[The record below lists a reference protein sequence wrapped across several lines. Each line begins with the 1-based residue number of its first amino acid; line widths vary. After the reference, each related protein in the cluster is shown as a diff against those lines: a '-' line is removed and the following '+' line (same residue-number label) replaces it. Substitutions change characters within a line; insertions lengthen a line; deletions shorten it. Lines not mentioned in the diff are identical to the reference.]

1 MTIFKPDPDPR
12 AKEVNDDVP
21 ERVAAAVPHPV
32 PEHDGG
38 GLGALHLG
46 PGQAAQQQPGHPHQ
60 HSHHTVTSLTADTVP
75 SSYAEHTELT
85 ADTAPSSYA
94 EHTELCTLDKIS

>member
-46 PGQAAQQQPGHPHQ
+46 PGQAAQQQTGQPHQ
-60 HSHHTVTSLTADTVP
+60 HSHHTDTSLTAD
-75 SSYAEHTELT
+75 A
-85 ADTAPSSYA
+85 APSSYA
-94 EHTELCTLDKIS
+94 EPLN